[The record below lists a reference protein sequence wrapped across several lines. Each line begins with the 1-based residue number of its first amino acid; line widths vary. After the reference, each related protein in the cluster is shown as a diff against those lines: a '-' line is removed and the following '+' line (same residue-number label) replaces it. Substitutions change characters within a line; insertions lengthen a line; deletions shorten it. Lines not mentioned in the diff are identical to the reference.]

1 MGERNIAPMLDFEQE
16 MGFEIPPLGKG
27 EAIHMPEVKVDPMYN
42 PFNQGSTW
50 TDTSSQSKPSVENW
64 EELYRPGGAVAR
76 QNLESDVNQS
86 QLELDETDDQSS
98 QARRPIQIHRRFI
111 ISQIKSGLIII
122 DQQNASERTLY
133 ERYLLALKNSKA
145 VVQKSL
151 FSKTITMSPGDFELV
166 KEMKD
171 ELNALGFEI
180 REFGKNTVVI
190 EGVPA
195 DSVEKDAEAL
205 LERILEMYKDNVLD
219 LKLEKHDNL
228 ARSLAKSLCVKSGR
242 VLKEEEMTVMI
253 DKLFACSMPYY
264 TPNGN
269 PTITTLTNEE
279 LNAKFGK

>member
-1 MGERNIAPMLDFEQE
+1 
-16 MGFEIPPLGKG
+16 
-27 EAIHMPEVKVDPMYN
+27 MPEVKVDPMYN

-86 QLELDETDDQSS
+86 QLELDETDDQSR
-98 QARRPIQIHRRFI
+98 QTRRPIQIHRRFI

-145 VVQKSL
+145 AVQKSL

-228 ARSLAKSLCVKSGR
+228 ARSLAKSLCIKSGR